1 MLRLACI
8 SKYINQVY
16 YWEIEKN
23 NMANLQQIATSLM
36 QTLENNTAIVKQAEF
51 YLESASKE

>member
-1 MLRLACI
+1 
-8 SKYINQVY
+8 
-16 YWEIEKN
+16 
-23 NMANLQQIATSLM
+23 MANLQQIATSLM